1 MGNDGN
7 DKMISYCEIWKYH
20 QMDYVSL
27 VNLWCQKNKKQLPNY
42 VFKKDG
48 DMWESMLI
56 APWVEDYM
64 STNSVQSGR
73 FQNQKLAKQEAAKI
87 LHSKIK
93 KVDSLHISPEETTCL
108 LIDGDQRGDVINWLL
123 SENITWDKKLNINVY
138 ASPLSSVKET
148 DQFRVK
154 FAKSSNKD
162 SADALML
169 MDIGKMLFL
178 NQRNQQ
184 KVIIVSKDHILE
196 QAAKDNDLLHAN
208 DLESLK
214 ALLRS

>member
-1 MGNDGN
+1 
-7 DKMISYCEIWKYH
+7 
-20 QMDYVSL
+20 MDYVSL

-48 DMWESMLI
+48 DLWESMLI
-56 APWVEDYM
+56 SPWVEEYM
-64 STNSVQSGR
+64 SENFVQSGK
-73 FQNQKLAKQEAAKI
+73 FKNQKLAKQNAAEI
-87 LHSKIK
+87 LYSVIRKA
-93 KVDSLHISPEETTCL
+93 DSLHISPDEITIL

-123 SENITWDKKLNINVY
+123 SENITWDDKLHINVY

-148 DQFRVK
+148 NQFRVK

-178 NQRNQQ
+178 HQQIQR
-184 KVIIVSKDHILE
+184 KVIIVSTDHILE
-196 QAAKDNDLLHAN
+196 QAAKDNDLLHAK
-208 DLESLK
+208 DLDSLK
-214 ALLRS
+214 TLLS